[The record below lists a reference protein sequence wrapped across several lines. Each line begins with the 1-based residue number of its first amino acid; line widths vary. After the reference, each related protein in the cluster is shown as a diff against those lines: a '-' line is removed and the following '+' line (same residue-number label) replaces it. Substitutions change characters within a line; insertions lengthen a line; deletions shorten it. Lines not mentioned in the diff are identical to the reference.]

1 MPKQLHKAPF
11 GRRRSPIAST
21 AILTFLSNELEP
33 VRERYPNRRHLRHR
47 IEKSR
52 STLTCLLP
60 GPACVRQSLRWQQMF
75 MERLVITDS
84 HTGY

>member
-11 GRRRSPIAST
+11 GRWRSPIAST

-33 VRERYPNRRHLRHR
+33 VRERYPNRRHLRQR

-52 STLTCLLP
+52 STLTSLLP
-60 GPACVRQSLRWQQMF
+60 GPACVRQSLRWQQTF